1 MMTRFGSTR
10 LSNTFI
16 AAAALA
22 LAAVFAGQMAIAQS
36 LPAYTLNA
44 GDEIEVSVWKEPELQ
59 KLILIR
65 PDGKFSFPLV
75 GEITAID
82 RTVAQVTNEITTKL
96 KTYIPEPVVSVTVK
110 TIGGNKAFVIGQVNN
125 PGAFDM
131 NPRITVL
138 QALSLAGGM
147 TPFASANN
155 IVIIR
160 RSDKGE
166 QMLPFRF
173 EEVSKGRN
181 LAQNILLE
189 GGDVI
194 VVP

>member
-1 MMTRFGSTR
+1 MF
-10 LSNTFI
+10 
-16 AAAALA
+16 AAC
-22 LAAVFAGQMAIAQS
+22 MAIALSCLLQS
-36 LPAYTLNA
+36 EVARAQALPAYTLNA

-75 GEITAID
+75 GEINAVD
-82 RTVAQVTNEITTKL
+82 RTVAQVTSEITTKL

-110 TIGGNKAFVIGQVNN
+110 TIGGNKAFVIGQVNK

-160 RSDKGE
+160 RSGNGE
-166 QMLPFRF
+166 QMLPFRY
-173 EEVSKGRN
+173 EEVSRGRN
-181 LAQNILLE
+181 LEQNILLE